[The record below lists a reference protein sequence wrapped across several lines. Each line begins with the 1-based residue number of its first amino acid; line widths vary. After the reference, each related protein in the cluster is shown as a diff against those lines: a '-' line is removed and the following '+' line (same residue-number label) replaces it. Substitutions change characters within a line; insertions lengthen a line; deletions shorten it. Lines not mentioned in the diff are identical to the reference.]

1 MNYSRLRTARAL
13 PLSVALQM
21 TAQIALFALLA
32 VCAPHQ
38 RTALGAPQIQ
48 TTKMPGREAQ
58 EEAQNP
64 PDGENQARMEAP
76 RRRLNEERIE
86 YNAPEGGSAQ
96 IAACQKVLTLADLER
111 MALLANP
118 TLPEAQAAIR
128 AAEGRRVQAGL
139 WPNPIVGYTGEE
151 FSTRAF
157 GDKSEHFAFIEQTI
171 LLGGKLGKSRR
182 IFAQEKILA
191 EQEAIAQRYRI
202 LNTVRMLFYE
212 ALGAQRRVETR
223 TELVRIAREAVG
235 VTEQLFN
242 VGQADRPDA
251 YQIEIEAQRAQLDL
265 IMAENRQD
273 QVWQQ
278 LGAVLGDPFLKPTCL
293 LGDLEKGL
301 PALDQDAA
309 IATLLGGSPEL
320 KRAQAAVQR
329 ALAAIARAKAERVP
343 DLFLRGGF
351 GYSTELLEMRNQLPG
366 VPLRPTGPEGFL
378 EIGVRLPIFNRNQ
391 GNITAA
397 YAELEIAEREA
408 RRVEL
413 ALRAR
418 MATVFR
424 NYQNALRVV
433 TQYER
438 QVLPRAKRG
447 YQLYLAGFKQM
458 AAAYPQLLIAQRT
471 LFQAQDTYIDAL
483 VEAWQSAIQI
493 QCFLLTGGLDAPAGA
508 RPEGGPELS
517 RPEGGIEAG
526 QSPGIRAGAQ
536 GAGVS
541 EPVSAGRR
549 NQ

>member
-1 MNYSRLRTARAL
+1 MRPAQTTQAQE
-13 PLSVALQM
+13 V
-21 TAQIALFALLA
+21 QIASNAL
-32 VCAPHQ
+32 
-38 RTALGAPQIQ
+38 TS
-48 TTKMPGREAQ
+48 
-58 EEAQNP
+58 
-64 PDGENQARMEAP
+64 
-76 RRRLNEERIE
+76 
-86 YNAPEGGSAQ
+86 GSAQ
-96 IAACQKVLTLADLER
+96 NQASGCVLTLADLER
-111 MALLANP
+111 MALQATLTLA
-118 TLPEAQAAIR
+118 EGQAAVR
-128 AAEGRRVQAGL
+128 AAGGRRVQAGL
-139 WPNPIVGYTGEE
+139 WVNPVVGYTGEE
-151 FSTRAF
+151 FSVRAF
-157 GDKSEHFAFIEQTI
+157 NEKSEHVAFIEQPI
-171 LLGGKLGKSRR
+171 LLGGKLSKSQR
-182 IFAQEKILA
+182 IFAQEKALA
-191 EQEAIAQRYRI
+191 EQEAIAQRQRI

-223 TELVRIAREAVG
+223 AELVRIAREAVG

-251 YQIEIEAQRAQLDL
+251 YEIEIEAQRAQLDL

-278 LGAVLGDPFLKPTCL
+278 LGA
-293 LGDLEKGL
+293 
-301 PALDQDAA
+301 
-309 IATLLGGSPEL
+309 LLGGSPEL
-320 KRAQAAVQR
+320 KRAQASVQR
-329 ALAAIARAKAERVP
+329 ARAAIARAKAERVP

-351 GYSTELLEMRNQLPG
+351 GYSAEILETRDPRLAG
-366 VPLRPTGPEGFL
+366 RKTGPEGFL
-378 EIGVRLPIFNRNQ
+378 EIGVRLPILNRNQ
-391 GNITAA
+391 GNISTA
-397 YAELEIAEREA
+397 YAELEIAEREVC
-408 RRVEL
+408 RVEL

-418 MATVFR
+418 MAAVFR
-424 NYQNALRVV
+424 NYRNALRVV

-458 AAAYPQLLIAQRT
+458 AAAYPQMLIAQRT

-517 RPEGGIEAG
+517 RPEVGIEAG

-541 EPVSAGRR
+541 EPISAGRR

>member
-1 MNYSRLRTARAL
+1 MNYSRPYAARSSPSSPAL
-13 PLSVALQM
+13 KTTVAI
-21 TAQIALFALLA
+21 TLFALLA
-32 VCAPHQ
+32 IYGPSQ
-38 RTALGAPQIQ
+38 RTARGATQ
-48 TTKMPGREAQ
+48 TTEPPQQEAQ
-58 EEAQNP
+58 AGVQKPLAGEDQAQMA
-64 PDGENQARMEAP
+64 QP
-76 RRRLNEERIE
+76 RRRLTDERDDHSVP
-86 YNAPEGGSAQ
+86 AGGSAQ
-96 IAACQKVLTLADLER
+96 TGRCEPVLTLADLER
-111 MALLANP
+111 MALQANP
-118 TLPEAQAAIR
+118 TSAQAQAAIR

-139 WPNPIVGYTGEE
+139 WPNPVVGYTGEE

-157 GDKSEHFAFIEQTI
+157 NEKSEHFAFIEQTI

-182 IFAQEKILA
+182 IFAQEKVLA
-191 EQEAIAQRYRI
+191 EQEAIAQRYRV
-202 LNTVRMLFYE
+202 LNTVRILFYE

-223 TELVRIAREAVG
+223 AELVRIAREAVG

-242 VGQADRPDA
+242 VGQADRPDT
-251 YQIEIEAQRAQLDL
+251 YEIEIEAQRAQLDL

-293 LGDLEKGL
+293 AGALERSL
-301 PALDQDAA
+301 PALDPEMAL
-309 IATLLGGSPEL
+309 ATLLRDSPEL
-320 KRAQAAVQR
+320 KRSHAAVQR
-329 ALAAIARAKAERVP
+329 ARAAIARAKAERVP

-351 GYSTELLEMRNQLPG
+351 GYSTELLETRNPRMAG
-366 VPLRPTGPEGFL
+366 RKTGPEGFL
-378 EIGVRLPIFNRNQ
+378 EIGIRLPIFNRNQ

-397 YAELEIAEREA
+397 VAELEIAEREA
-408 RRVEL
+408 SRVEL

-418 MATVFR
+418 MAAVTR
-424 NYQNALRVV
+424 NYRNALRVV

-438 QVLPRAKRG
+438 HVLPRARRG

-458 AAAYPQLLIAQRT
+458 AAAYPQMLIAQRT

-483 VEAWQSAIQI
+483 VDVWQSAIQI
-493 QCFLLTGGLDAPAGA
+493 QGLLLIGGLDAPAGA

-526 QSPGIRAGAQ
+526 RSPGIRVGAQ

>member
-1 MNYSRLRTARAL
+1 MSNTKATVLV
-13 PLSVALQM
+13 SVWAGLLLIFKIAPAA
-21 TAQIALFALLA
+21 AQT
-32 VCAPHQ
+32 VGC
-38 RTALGAPQIQ
+38 
-48 TTKMPGREAQ
+48 E
-58 EEAQNP
+58 
-64 PDGENQARMEAP
+64 
-76 RRRLNEERIE
+76 
-86 YNAPEGGSAQ
+86 
-96 IAACQKVLTLADLER
+96 KVLTLGDLER
-111 MALLANP
+111 MALQDNP
-118 TLPEAQAAIR
+118 TSAQAQAAIR

-139 WPNPIVGYTGEE
+139 WPNPVVGYTGEE

-157 GDKSEHFAFIEQTI
+157 SEKSEHFAFIEQTI
-171 LLGGKLGKSRR
+171 LLGGKLAKSRR
-182 IFAQEKILA
+182 IFAQEKVLA

-202 LNTVRMLFYE
+202 LNMVRMLFYE

-223 TELVRIAREAVG
+223 AELVRIARKAVG

-242 VGQADRPDA
+242 VGQADRPDT
-251 YQIEIEAQRAQLDL
+251 YEIEIEAQRAQLDL

-278 LGAVLGDPFLKPTCL
+278 LGAVLGDPLLKPTCL
-293 LGDLEKGL
+293 AGDLERSL
-301 PALDQDAA
+301 PALDPETAL
-309 IATLLGGSPEL
+309 ATLLRDSPEL
-320 KRAQAAVQR
+320 KRSQAAVQR
-329 ALAAIARAKAERVP
+329 ARAASARAKAERVP

-351 GYSTELLEMRNQLPG
+351 GYSTELLETRNPRLAG
-366 VPLRPTGPEGFL
+366 RKTGPEGFL

-397 YAELEIAEREA
+397 VAELDIADREA

-418 MATVFR
+418 MAAVTR
-424 NYQNALRVV
+424 NYRNAMRVV

-438 QVLPRAKRG
+438 HVLPRAKRG

-483 VEAWQSAIQI
+483 VDVWQSAIQI
-493 QCFLLTGGLDAPAGA
+493 QGLLLTGGLDAPIGA
-508 RPEGGPELS
+508 RAEGGPELS

-536 GAGVS
+536 GAGLS

>member
-1 MNYSRLRTARAL
+1 VRGATQTQTSGPPQPEAPAGVQK
-13 PLSVALQM
+13 PPAGDDQ
-21 TAQIALFALLA
+21 AQLA
-32 VCAPHQ
+32 Q
-38 RTALGAPQIQ
+38 
-48 TTKMPGREAQ
+48 
-58 EEAQNP
+58 
-64 PDGENQARMEAP
+64 P
-76 RRRLNEERIE
+76 RRRLTDARDNHS
-86 YNAPEGGSAQ
+86 APAGGSAQ
-96 IAACQKVLTLADLER
+96 IARCEPVLTLADLER
-111 MALLANP
+111 MALQANP
-118 TLPEAQAAIR
+118 TSAQAQAAIR

-139 WPNPIVGYTGEE
+139 WPNPVVGYTGEE

-157 GDKSEHFAFIEQTI
+157 SEKSEHFAFIEQTI

-182 IFAQEKILA
+182 IFAHEKVPA

-223 TELVRIAREAVG
+223 AELVRIAREAVG

-242 VGQADRPDA
+242 VGQADRPDT
-251 YQIEIEAQRAQLDL
+251 YEIEIEAQRAQLDL

-293 LGDLEKGL
+293 AGDLERSL
-301 PALDQDAA
+301 PALDPETAL
-309 IATLLGGSPEL
+309 ATLLRDSPEL
-320 KRAQAAVQR
+320 KRSQAAVQR
-329 ALAAIARAKAERVP
+329 ARAAIARAKAERVP

-351 GYSTELLEMRNQLPG
+351 GYSTELLETRNPRLAG
-366 VPLRPTGPEGFL
+366 RKTGPEGFL

-397 YAELEIAEREA
+397 VAELEIAEREA
-408 RRVEL
+408 SRVEL

-418 MATVFR
+418 MAAVTR
-424 NYQNALRVV
+424 NYRNALRVV

-438 QVLPRAKRG
+438 HVLPRAKRG

-458 AAAYPQLLIAQRT
+458 AAAYPQMLIAQRT

-483 VEAWQSAIQI
+483 VDVWQSAIQI
-493 QCFLLTGGLDAPAGA
+493 QGLLLIGGLDAPAGA

>member
-1 MNYSRLRTARAL
+1 MSNTNAMAL
-13 PLSVALQM
+13 TSVWAGQVIIFTLAPA
-21 TAQIALFALLA
+21 TAQ
-32 VCAPHQ
+32 
-38 RTALGAPQIQ
+38 T
-48 TTKMPGREAQ
+48 
-58 EEAQNP
+58 
-64 PDGENQARMEAP
+64 
-76 RRRLNEERIE
+76 
-86 YNAPEGGSAQ
+86 
-96 IAACQKVLTLADLER
+96 AACQQVLTLADLER
-111 MALLANP
+111 MALQANP
-118 TLPEAQAAIR
+118 TLAQAQAAIR
-128 AAEGRRVQAGL
+128 AADGRRAQAGL
-139 WPNPIVGYTGEE
+139 WPNPVVGYTGEE

-157 GDKSEHFAFIEQTI
+157 GEKSEHFAFVEQTI
-171 LLGGKLGKSRR
+171 LLGGKLGKSQR
-182 IFAQEKILA
+182 IFAQEKVLA

-202 LNTVRMLFYE
+202 LNTVQMLFYE

-223 TELVRIAREAVG
+223 AELVRIAREAVG

-251 YQIEIEAQRAQLDL
+251 YEIEIEAQQAQLDL

-278 LGAVLGDPFLKPTCL
+278 LGAVLDDPFLTPTCL
-293 LGDLEKGL
+293 VGDLEKGL
-301 PALDQDAA
+301 PALDQEAA
-309 IATLLGGSPEL
+309 LATLLGGSPEL

-329 ALAAIARAKAERVP
+329 ARAAIARAKAERVP

-351 GYSTELLEMRNQLPG
+351 GYSTELLETRNPRLAG
-366 VPLRPTGPEGFL
+366 RKTGPEGFL
-378 EIGVRLPIFNRNQ
+378 EIGVRLPILNRNQ

-418 MATVFR
+418 MASVFR
-424 NYQNALRVV
+424 NYRNALRVV

-458 AAAYPQLLIAQRT
+458 AAVYPQMLIAQRT

-483 VEAWQSAIQI
+483 VEVWQSAIQI

-508 RPEGGPELS
+508 RPEGGPELT
-517 RPEGGIEAG
+517 RPEGCK
-526 QSPGIRAGAQ
+526 
-536 GAGVS
+536 
-541 EPVSAGRR
+541 
-549 NQ
+549 

>member
-1 MNYSRLRTARAL
+1 MNYSRPRAARAL

-96 IAACQKVLTLADLER
+96 IAACQQVLTLADLER
-111 MALLANP
+111 MALEANP
-118 TLPEAQAAIR
+118 TLAEAQATIR
-128 AAEGRRVQAGL
+128 VAEGRRVQAGL
-139 WPNPIVGYTGEE
+139 WPNPVVGYTGEE
-151 FSTRAF
+151 FSARAF
-157 GDKSEHFAFIEQTI
+157 GEKSEHFAFIEQTI
-171 LLGGKLGKSRR
+171 LLGGKLGKSQR
-182 IFAQEKILA
+182 IFAQEKVLA

-251 YQIEIEAQRAQLDL
+251 YEIEIEAQRAQLDL

-301 PALDQDAA
+301 PALEQETAL
-309 IATLLGGSPEL
+309 ATLLGGSPEL
-320 KRAQAAVQR
+320 KRAIAAVQR
-329 ALAAIARAKAERVP
+329 ARATISRAKAERVP

-351 GYSTELLEMRNQLPG
+351 GHSTELLESRNPRLTG
-366 VPLRPTGPEGFL
+366 RKTGPEGFL
-378 EIGVRLPIFNRNQ
+378 EVGVRLPIFNRNQ
-391 GNITAA
+391 GNITTA
-397 YAELEIAEREA
+397 YAELEIAELEA

-418 MATVFR
+418 MAAVFR
-424 NYQNALRVV
+424 NYRNALRVV

-458 AAAYPQLLIAQRT
+458 AAAYPQMLISQRT

-508 RPEGGPELS
+508 RPEGG
-517 RPEGGIEAG
+517 IEAG
-526 QSPGIRAGAQ
+526 QSPGISPGAQ

-541 EPVSAGRR
+541 EPISAGRR

>member
-1 MNYSRLRTARAL
+1 MNYSRPRAARAL

-96 IAACQKVLTLADLER
+96 IAACQQVLTLADLER
-111 MALLANP
+111 MALEANP
-118 TLPEAQAAIR
+118 TLAEAQATIR
-128 AAEGRRVQAGL
+128 VAEGRRVQAGL
-139 WPNPIVGYTGEE
+139 WPNPVVGYTGEE
-151 FSTRAF
+151 FSARAF
-157 GDKSEHFAFIEQTI
+157 GEKSEHFVFVEQTI
-171 LLGGKLGKSRR
+171 LLGGKLGKSQR
-182 IFAQEKILA
+182 IFAKEKILA

-202 LNTVRMLFYE
+202 LNTVRTLFYE
-212 ALGAQRRVETR
+212 ALGAQRRVEMR
-223 TELVRIAREAVG
+223 AELVRIAREAVG

-251 YQIEIEAQRAQLDL
+251 YEIEIEAQRAQLDL

-278 LGAVLGDPFLKPTCL
+278 LGAVIGDPFLRPVCL
-293 LGDLEKGL
+293 AGNLEKGL
-301 PALDQDAA
+301 PELDEDAA
-309 IATLLGGSPEL
+309 LAMLLGGSPEL

-329 ALAAIARAKAERVP
+329 ALAAISRARAERVP
-343 DLFLRGGF
+343 DLNLRGGF
-351 GYSTELLEMRNQLPG
+351 GYSAEFLETRDPRSA
-366 VPLRPTGPEGFL
+366 LRRTGPEGFL

-397 YAELEIAEREA
+397 NAELEIAEREA

-418 MATVFR
+418 MASVFR
-424 NYQNALRVV
+424 NYLNALRVV

-438 QVLPRAKRG
+438 QVLPRARRG

-458 AAAYPQLLIAQRT
+458 AAAYPQMLIAQRT

-493 QCFLLTGGLDAPAGA
+493 QCFLLTGGLDAPAGT

-536 GAGVS
+536 GAGVG
-541 EPVSAGRR
+541 EPISAGRR

>member
-1 MNYSRLRTARAL
+1 MEKEENMNHVRSRAARPL
-13 PLSVALQM
+13 PSSAALQ
-21 TAQIALFALLA
+21 TTVAITLFALLA
-32 VCAPHQ
+32 VL
-38 RTALGAPQIQ
+38 RAPQHAARAAAQAQ
-48 TTKMPGREAQ
+48 TTQAQ
-58 EEAQNP
+58 EVQIASS
-64 PDGENQARMEAP
+64 AP
-76 RRRLNEERIE
+76 
-86 YNAPEGGSAQ
+86 ASGSAQ
-96 IAACQKVLTLADLER
+96 NQTSGCVLTLADLER
-111 MALLANP
+111 MALQANP
-118 TLPEAQAAIR
+118 TMAEAQAAIR

-139 WPNPIVGYTGEE
+139 WPNPVIGYTGSE
-151 FSTRAF
+151 FNTRAF
-157 GDKSEHFAFIEQTI
+157 TQKSEHFAFIEQTI

-182 IFAQEKILA
+182 IFAKEKILA
-191 EQEAIAQRYRI
+191 EQEAVAQRYRI

-223 TELVRIAREAVG
+223 AELVRIAREAVG

-242 VGQADRPDA
+242 VGQADQPDA
-251 YQIEIEAQRAQLDL
+251 YEIEIEAQRAQLDL

-278 LGAVLGDPFLKPTCL
+278 LGAVIGDPFLKPVCL
-293 LGDLEKGL
+293 AGNLEKGL
-301 PALDQDAA
+301 PELDEDAA
-309 IATLLGGSPEL
+309 LAMLLGGSPEL

-391 GNITAA
+391 GNITAV
-397 YAELEIAEREA
+397 YAELEIAERET

-418 MATVFR
+418 MAAVFR

-458 AAAYPQLLIAQRT
+458 AAAYPQMLIAQRT
-471 LFQAQDTYIDAL
+471 LFQAQDTYNNSL

-526 QSPGIRAGAQ
+526 QATGIRAAAQ
-536 GAGVS
+536 GVGVS
-541 EPVSAGRR
+541 DPVSAGRR

>member
-1 MNYSRLRTARAL
+1 MNYSRPRAARAL

-32 VCAPHQ
+32 VCAPYQ

-48 TTKMPGREAQ
+48 TTKLPGREAQ

-64 PDGENQARMEAP
+64 PDGEDQARMKTP
-76 RRRLNEERIE
+76 RRHLNEERAE
-86 YNAPEGGSAQ
+86 YNAPVGGSAQ
-96 IAACQKVLTLADLER
+96 IAACQQVLTLADLER
-111 MALLANP
+111 MALQANP

-139 WPNPIVGYTGEE
+139 WPNPVVGYTGAE

-157 GDKSEHFAFIEQTI
+157 GDKSEHFAFVEQN
-171 LLGGKLGKSRR
+171 
-182 IFAQEKILA
+182 ILA
-191 EQEAIAQRYRI
+191 QQEAVAQRYRI
-202 LNTVRMLFYE
+202 TNTVRMLFYE
-212 ALGAQRRVETR
+212 ALGAQRRVER
-223 TELVRIAREAVG
+223 RAELVRIAREAVG

-251 YQIEIEAQRAQLDL
+251 YEIEIEAQRAQLDL

-273 QVWQQ
+273 QIWRQ
-278 LGAVLGDPFLKPTCL
+278 LGAVLGDPFLRPACL
-293 LGDLEKGL
+293 VGDLEKGL
-301 PALDQDAA
+301 PALDQEAA
-309 IATLLGGSPEL
+309 LATLLGGSPEF

-329 ALAAIARAKAERVP
+329 ALAAISRARAERVP

-351 GYSTELLEMRNQLPG
+351 GYSTELLETRDPRSAG
-366 VPLRPTGPEGFL
+366 RKTGPEGFL

-413 ALRAR
+413 AMRAR
-418 MATVFR
+418 MAAVFR
-424 NYQNALRVV
+424 NYKNALRVV

-458 AAAYPQLLIAQRT
+458 AAAYPQMLISQRT

-493 QCFLLTGGLDAPAGA
+493 QGLLLTGGLDAPAGA

-517 RPEGGIEAG
+517 RPEGGIETG

-541 EPVSAGRR
+541 EPISAGRR

>member
-1 MNYSRLRTARAL
+1 MNHVRSRAARPL
-13 PLSVALQM
+13 PSIAALQ
-21 TAQIALFALLA
+21 TTFAIALFALLA
-32 VCAPHQ
+32 FCRPPQ
-38 RTALGAPQIQ
+38 RTAYGATQMQ
-48 TTKMPGREAQ
+48 STKLQREAQ
-58 EEAQNP
+58 IGEKNP
-64 PDGENQARMEAP
+64 PANPTQTQTVQPQRSVSD
-76 RRRLNEERIE
+76 ERDVIVTLTD
-86 YNAPEGGSAQ
+86 GSAQ
-96 IAACQKVLTLADLER
+96 TARCEPVLTLAVLER
-111 MALLANP
+111 LALQANP
-118 TLPEAQAAIR
+118 TLAQAQAAVR
-128 AAEGRRVQAGL
+128 AAEGRRAQAGL
-139 WPNPIVGYTGEE
+139 WPNPVVGYTGEE
-151 FSTRAF
+151 FSARAF
-157 GDKSEHFAFIEQTI
+157 NEKSEHFAFVEQPI
-171 LLGGKLGKSRR
+171 LLGGKLSKSQR
-182 IFAQEKILA
+182 IFAQEKVLA

-251 YQIEIEAQRAQLDL
+251 YEIEIEAQRAQLDL

-301 PALDQDAA
+301 PALEQETAL
-309 IATLLGGSPEL
+309 ATLLGGSPEL
-320 KRAQAAVQR
+320 KRAIAAVER
-329 ALAAIARAKAERVP
+329 ARATISRAKAERVP
-343 DLFLRGGF
+343 DLCLRGGF
-351 GYSTELLEMRNQLPG
+351 GYSTELLESRNPRLTG
-366 VPLRPTGPEGFL
+366 RKSGPEGFL
-378 EIGVRLPIFNRNQ
+378 EVGVRLPIFNRNQ
-391 GNITAA
+391 GNITTA

-408 RRVEL
+408 WRVEL

-418 MATVFR
+418 MAAVFR
-424 NYQNALRVV
+424 NYRNALRVV

-458 AAAYPQLLIAQRT
+458 AAAYPQMLIAQRT

-483 VEAWQSAIQI
+483 VGVWQSAIQI

-508 RPEGGPELS
+508 RPQGGPELS

-526 QSPGIRAGAQ
+526 QAPGIRAGAQ

-541 EPVSAGRR
+541 EPISAGRR

>member
-1 MNYSRLRTARAL
+1 MEKEENMNHFRSRATR
-13 PLSVALQM
+13 PLSSSAALQ
-21 TAQIALFALLA
+21 TKVVIALFALLA
-32 VCAPHQ
+32 IF
-38 RTALGAPQIQ
+38 RAPQHAARATAQ
-48 TTKMPGREAQ
+48 TTQAQ
-58 EEAQNP
+58 EVQIASS
-64 PDGENQARMEAP
+64 AP
-76 RRRLNEERIE
+76 TS
-86 YNAPEGGSAQ
+86 GSAQ
-96 IAACQKVLTLADLER
+96 NRTSGCVLTLADLER
-111 MALLANP
+111 MALQASP
-118 TLPEAQAAIR
+118 TLAEAQAAIR

-139 WPNPIVGYTGEE
+139 WPNPVVGYTGEE

-157 GDKSEHFAFIEQTI
+157 SEKSEHFAFVEQTI

-191 EQEAIAQRYRI
+191 EQEEVAQRYRI

-223 TELVRIAREAVG
+223 AELVRIAREAVG

-251 YQIEIEAQRAQLDL
+251 YAIEIEAQRAQLGL

-273 QVWQQ
+273 EVWQQ
-278 LGAVLGDPFLKPTCL
+278 LGVGLGDPFLKPTCIA
-293 LGDLEKGL
+293 GDLEKGL
-301 PALDQDAA
+301 PALDQETAL
-309 IATLLGGSPEL
+309 ATLLGGSPEL
-320 KRAQAAVQR
+320 KRAQAGVQR
-329 ALAAIARAKAERVP
+329 ALAAISRARAERVP
-343 DLFLRGGF
+343 DLFLRAGF
-351 GYSTELLEMRNQLPG
+351 GYSTELLETRDQRL
-366 VPLRPTGPEGFL
+366 PLRRTGPEGFF

-391 GNITAA
+391 GNISAV

-408 RRVEL
+408 CRVEL

-418 MATVFR
+418 MAAVFR
-424 NYQNALRVV
+424 NYLNALRVV

-438 QVLPRAKRG
+438 QVLPRARRG

-458 AAAYPQLLIAQRT
+458 PAAYPQMLIAQRT
-471 LFQAQDTYIDAL
+471 LFQAQDTYIYAL
-483 VEAWQSAIQI
+483 VEAWQSVIQI

-536 GAGVS
+536 GVGVS

>member
-1 MNYSRLRTARAL
+1 MSDDPSRAAR
-13 PLSVALQM
+13 SSHSS
-21 TAQIALFALLA
+21 IAVLTSITLVILALLA
-32 VCAPHQ
+32 VCGPPRQ
-38 RTALGAPQIQ
+38 TAYGATQIQ
-48 TTKMPGREAQ
+48 TAKLRPEAQ
-58 EEAQNP
+58 GVAENP
-64 PDGENQARMEAP
+64 RSDTTQTQTLQPQQHVTGEFAGGAMP
-76 RRRLNEERIE
+76 RIE
-86 YNAPEGGSAQ
+86 TTQ
-96 IAACQKVLTLADLER
+96 TAACEPVLTLADLER
-111 MALLANP
+111 MALQANP
-118 TLPEAQAAIR
+118 TLAQAQAAIR

-139 WPNPIVGYTGEE
+139 WPNPVVGYRGEE
-151 FSTRAF
+151 FSPRAF
-157 GDKSEHFAFIEQTI
+157 TEKSEHYAFIDQTF

-223 TELVRIAREAVG
+223 AELVRIAREAVG

-242 VGQADRPDA
+242 VGQADRPDT
-251 YQIEIEAQRAQLDL
+251 YEIEIEAQRAQLDL

-293 LGDLEKGL
+293 AGDLGKNL
-301 PALDQDAA
+301 PALDPETALA
-309 IATLLGGSPEL
+309 ILLRDSPEL
-320 KRAQAAVQR
+320 KRSQAAIQR
-329 ALAAIARAKAERVP
+329 ASAAIARARAERVP
-343 DLFLRGGF
+343 DLFVRGGF
-351 GYSTELLEMRNQLPG
+351 GYSTELLESRDPRLAG
-366 VPLRPTGPEGFL
+366 RKTGPEGFF
-378 EIGVRLPIFNRNQ
+378 EVGVRLPIFNRNQ
-391 GNITAA
+391 GNIAAA

-408 RRVEL
+408 RRVDL

-418 MATVFR
+418 MAAVTR
-424 NYQNALRVV
+424 NYRNALRVV

-438 QVLPRAKRG
+438 HVLPRARRG
-447 YQLYLAGFKQM
+447 YQLYLAGYKQM
-458 AAAYPQLLIAQRT
+458 AAAYPQMLIAQRT

-483 VEAWQSAIQI
+483 VDVWQSAIQI
-493 QCFLLTGGLDAPAGA
+493 QGLLLTGGLDAPIGA
-508 RPEGGPELS
+508 RADGGPELS

-541 EPVSAGRR
+541 EPISAGRR

>member
-32 VCAPHQ
+32 VCAPYQ

-48 TTKMPGREAQ
+48 TTKLPGREAQ

-64 PDGENQARMEAP
+64 PDGEDQARMKTP
-76 RRRLNEERIE
+76 RRHLNEERAE
-86 YNAPEGGSAQ
+86 YNAPVGGSAQ
-96 IAACQKVLTLADLER
+96 IAACQQVLTLADLER
-111 MALLANP
+111 MALQANP

-223 TELVRIAREAVG
+223 AELVRIAREAVG

-329 ALAAIARAKAERVP
+329 ARAAITRAKAERVP

-351 GYSTELLEMRNQLPG
+351 GYSTELLETRDPRSA
-366 VPLRPTGPEGFL
+366 LRRTGPEGFL

-391 GNITAA
+391 GNISTA
-397 YAELEIAEREA
+397 YAELEIAEREVC
-408 RRVEL
+408 RVEL

-418 MATVFR
+418 MAAVFR

-458 AAAYPQLLIAQRT
+458 AAAYPQMLIAQRT

-483 VEAWQSAIQI
+483 VEVWQSAIQI

-526 QSPGIRAGAQ
+526 QAPGIRAGAQ

-541 EPVSAGRR
+541 EPISAGRR

>member
-1 MNYSRLRTARAL
+1 MSNSNATVLVRVWAGLLLIFTPAPA
-13 PLSVALQM
+13 A
-21 TAQIALFALLA
+21 AQT
-32 VCAPHQ
+32 VGCGQ
-38 RTALGAPQIQ
+38 
-48 TTKMPGREAQ
+48 
-58 EEAQNP
+58 
-64 PDGENQARMEAP
+64 
-76 RRRLNEERIE
+76 
-86 YNAPEGGSAQ
+86 
-96 IAACQKVLTLADLER
+96 VLTLADLER
-111 MALLANP
+111 MALQTNP
-118 TLPEAQAAIR
+118 TSAQAQAAIR

-139 WPNPIVGYTGEE
+139 WPNPVVGYTGEE

-157 GDKSEHFAFIEQTI
+157 NEKSEHFAFIEQTI

-182 IFAQEKILA
+182 IFAQEKVLA

-223 TELVRIAREAVG
+223 AELVRIAREAVG

-242 VGQADRPDA
+242 VGQADRPDT
-251 YQIEIEAQRAQLDL
+251 YEIEIEAQRAQLDL

-278 LGAVLGDPFLKPTCL
+278 LSAVLGDPFLKPTCL
-293 LGDLEKGL
+293 AGDLEKGL
-301 PALDQDAA
+301 PALDPETAL
-309 IATLLGGSPEL
+309 ATLLRDSPEL
-320 KRAQAAVQR
+320 KRSQAAVQR
-329 ALAAIARAKAERVP
+329 ARASIARAKAERVP

-351 GYSTELLEMRNQLPG
+351 GYSTELLETRNPRLAG
-366 VPLRPTGPEGFL
+366 RKTGPEGFL
-378 EIGVRLPIFNRNQ
+378 EIGIRLPIFNRNQ

-397 YAELEIAEREA
+397 IAELEIAEREA
-408 RRVEL
+408 SRVEL

-418 MATVFR
+418 MAAVAR
-424 NYQNALRVV
+424 NYRNAMRVV

-438 QVLPRAKRG
+438 HVLPRAKRG

-458 AAAYPQLLIAQRT
+458 AAAYPQMLIAQRT

-483 VEAWQSAIQI
+483 VDVWQSAIQI
-493 QCFLLTGGLDAPAGA
+493 QGLLLTGGLDAPIGA
-508 RPEGGPELS
+508 RADGGPELS

-526 QSPGIRAGAQ
+526 RSPGIRVGAQ